1 MGGSSRDATGVT
13 GPVQETLPSDLVNPG
28 EPAAPAVEAEPGSA
42 QPLSISLLLDRARN
56 AQAQLS
62 AQPLPIA
69 NRDLLLIQKL
79 FGG

>member
-1 MGGSSRDATGVT
+1 MPPRSPADGG
-13 GPVQETLPSDLVNPG
+13 P
-28 EPAAPAVEAEPGSA
+28 PALA
-42 QPLSISLLLDRARN
+42 SLLTQARA
-56 AQAQLS
+56 AHAGLA